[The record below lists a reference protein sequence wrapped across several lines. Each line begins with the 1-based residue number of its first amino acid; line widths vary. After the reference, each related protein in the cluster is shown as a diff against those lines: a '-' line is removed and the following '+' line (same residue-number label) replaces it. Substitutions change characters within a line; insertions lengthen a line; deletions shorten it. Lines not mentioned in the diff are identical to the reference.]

1 MSTNIIVYIKVK
13 EAIDNQM
20 AYIIPDYPWILIP
33 KSTCTVIETV
43 EHVEELERQIKYLQA
58 PLNTYEIEESVTM
71 KHVQPE
77 PKLISKVVPKEGEI
91 WKYYNDHFMIGIIK
105 GESCQVKGLDGN
117 KWNCEYPIKYFIS
130 NDNWT
135 RCSEPEP
142 KIIAKA
148 GEWVKIVEWGTCYHH
163 ENQFSLNKPY
173 RLSGDLYDGSEFYI
187 FQDNKGDI
195 NGYSAATARTM
206 KFEHCSAPEPQR
218 KSLGMYDGV
227 ELFDNTDA
235 WFVDLKELK
244 IVRFDHMKHYL
255 AVAGSESDLYDY
267 SKMYLIPKEANAR
280 LKEIVREKANDYP
293 VSITVK
299 QWLSNRKH
307 FIDYAIE
314 AFEKD
319 HNITYLPE

>member
-91 WKYYNDHFMIGIIK
+91 WKYYNDHFIIGIIK

-135 RCSEPEP
+135 HCSE
-142 KIIAKA
+142 
-148 GEWVKIVEWGTCYHH
+148 
-163 ENQFSLNKPY
+163 
-173 RLSGDLYDGSEFYI
+173 
-187 FQDNKGDI
+187 
-195 NGYSAATARTM
+195 
-206 KFEHCSAPEPQR
+206 PEPQR

-227 ELFDNTDA
+227 EIYEDTKA
-235 WFVDLKELK
+235 WFVDLKTLEINAPEGFELENWVEDNINNESK
-244 IVRFDHMKHYL
+244 VYL
-255 AVAGSESDLYDY
+255 T
-267 SKMYLIPKEANAR
+267 PKEANAR
-280 LKEIVREKANDYP
+280 LKEIVREKAKDYP
-293 VSITVK
+293 VSITVTQWFSNNK
-299 QWLSNRKH
+299 Q
-307 FIDYAIE
+307 FIHYAIE